1 MIVTRHQPTLSPQVH
16 QYQQQQRQHYPGEL
30 VEGNYTDEI
39 ESDGIDAE
47 VPHVPPFAN
56 GDDLKLACR
65 LWHNSCCCCRY
76 CYHHHASSSRGPTDA
91 TCAVWRRAFP
101 HCQVTMWQPLHHHPR
116 RWWTMRLSMK
126 LNQPPLQLQLQL
138 LVGGTKWLKTSWM
151 IEIAH
156 HTSPAVDLVRQRQ
169 REALSLPPLLLPP
182 MQRLHHSHYLH
193 QHSRHY
199 RCPLLPLE
207 LQQAPHPFHE
217 PPQLMRSPPAWQQKY
232 LGPWWRHRLVA
243 WRRRR
248 RSGC

>member
-65 LWHNSCCCCRY
+65 LWHNSCCCCCCC
-76 CYHHHASSSRGPTDA
+76 CYHHHASSSCSRGPTDA

-101 HCQVTMWQPLHHHPR
+101 HCQETMWQPLHHRPR
-116 RWWTMRLSMK
+116 RLWTMQLSVKLK
-126 LNQPPLQLQLQL
+126 LNQPPLQLKL
-138 LVGGTKWLKTSWM
+138 LVGDVKWLQTWT
-151 IEIAH
+151 IAH
-156 HTSPAVDLVRQRQ
+156 HAAPAVDLVCQRQ
-169 REALSLPPLLLPP
+169 REASSPPPLLPP
-182 MQRLHHSHYLH
+182 MQRLHHSHLH
-193 QHSRHY
+193 QHSRRH

-207 LQQAPHPFHE
+207 LQQTHHPARE
-217 PPQLMRSPPAWQQKY
+217 PPQLMRSPPDWQQIR

-243 WRRRR
+243 RRRR
-248 RSGC
+248 LRSGC